1 MTRKIS
7 PLLLAGLLAAAP
19 SVGQAAGITGPK
31 KSALEKLEEGEAI
44 RRRVQY
50 RGGRFMVAPTFGFTL
65 NDSYQRNVLMG
76 ATLSYHFTESVGL
89 GLSALASPFGG
100 IDSDLAEQI
109 GDERPD
115 QSDNGFSHV
124 SLLTSLDFL
133 YTPIAGKLALF
144 GRQVLN
150 YDMHVVA
157 GIGGA
162 KVGGAS
168 KIDSFAIAPVAG
180 VGLRTFVLDW
190 LDVNFE
196 VRDYIYSAADSSVTS
211 NDTED
216 GTAKTKADAEWSNHF
231 AALVG
236 VGFHFPMVPEV
247 KR

>member
-1 MTRKIS
+1 MRTITRLI
-7 PLLLAGLLAAAP
+7 LALLAISAP
-19 SVGQAAGITGPK
+19 ATSMAAGITGPK

-44 RRRVQY
+44 RNRVQY

-76 ATLSYHFTESVGL
+76 ANLSYHFTESIGV

-109 GDERPD
+109 GDERPERTD
-115 QSDNGFSHV
+115 DGFSHV

-133 YTPIAGKLALF
+133 YTPVAGKLALF
-144 GRQVLN
+144 GRKVLN
-150 YDMHVVA
+150 YDIHVVA

-162 KVGGAS
+162 QIGGAKS
-168 KIDSFAIAPVAG
+168 ISDFAVAPVAG
-180 VGLRTFVLDW
+180 IGLRAFVLSW
-190 LDVNFE
+190 LDLNFE
-196 VRDYIYSAADSSVTS
+196 VRDHIYKSADSAVTS

-216 GTAKTKADAEWSNHF
+216 GAAETKSDPAWANHF
-231 AALVG
+231 AVLVG
-236 VGFHFPMVPEV
+236 VGFHFPMDPEV

>member
-1 MTRKIS
+1 MRKVT
-7 PLLLAGLLAAAP
+7 PLILALLAVSAP
-19 SVGQAAGITGPK
+19 ATSMAAGITGPK
-31 KSALEKLEEGEAI
+31 KSALEKLEEGDAI

-65 NDSYQRNVLMG
+65 NDSYQRNILMG
-76 ATLSYHFTESVGL
+76 AALSYHFTESVGL

-100 IDSDLAEQI
+100 LDSDLAEQI

-115 QSDNGFSHV
+115 RSGDGFSHV

-150 YDMHVVA
+150 YDMHLVA

-162 KVGGAS
+162 KLGGDGDLDA
-168 KIDSFAIAPVAG
+168 FTLAPVAG
-180 VGLRTFVLDW
+180 VGLRTFMLNW
-190 LDVNFE
+190 LDLNIE
-196 VRDYIYSAADSSVTS
+196 VRDYIYSSAESAVTS
-211 NDTED
+211 NETSD
-216 GTAKTKADAEWSNHF
+216 GSAKTKADTSWGNHF
-231 AALVG
+231 AVLIG
-236 VGFHFPMVPEV
+236 VGFHFPMEPEI